1 MATNLVVLRSKALA
15 LVMQAKVMT
24 SDMKNVHGLLGI
36 ILHRTSLVTRKSMIT
51 MAAKEQDT
59 FAKKKEIRINKCLA
73 TNAL

>member
-1 MATNLVVLRSKALA
+1 MVSRSKALA

-36 ILHRTSLVTRKSMIT
+36 ILHRTSFDTSKSMIT